1 MPAPNDAMLA
11 PPGGALCGAAVQL
24 ATSPK
29 LPPLALFQL
38 NCSGAALLKTG
49 IVAVVEMP
57 AQSLTKRSMLVF
69 PAAAAL

>member
-1 MPAPNDAMLA
+1 MPAPNDGDVGAA
-11 PPGGALCGAAVQL
+11 RGALCGAAVQL

-38 NCSGAALLKTG
+38 NCRGAALLKTG

-57 AQSLTKRSMLVF
+57 AQSVTKTSMLVF